1 MGSIKRAKHGVS
13 EDLSDRIA
21 ALDGAGETELTM
33 LEHSDNAADIIVA
46 GATKV
51 ADWKAMSGD
60 ATIAT
65 TGALTIGAKKV
76 TAAKTAIADGKIFI
90 GGADGAAAEQSIS
103 GDATLANTG
112 ELTIGAKKVTAAKTA
127 IADGKI
133 FVGGA
138 DGAAAEQSINGD
150 VAISSTG
157 EATIQPDSVDTGKL
171 KVVTRDVTIAA
182 EAASGNVTNAEDI
195 NGVILGHYPKTSVDS
210 AIESIA
216 LTAESGQITVTLN
229 AAQAGETPATVSVVV
244 LQAPA
249 T

>member
-1 MGSIKRAKHGVS
+1 MTLKLTRKQIYTYKGRPTDALYYVCK
-13 EDLSDRIA
+13 DLDTRIS
-21 ALDGAGETELTM
+21 ALDGAGEIEQSM
-33 LEHSDNAADIIVA
+33 IENADTAGNILVANSSKVFADV
-46 GATKV
+46 
-51 ADWKAMSGD
+51 AMSGD
-60 ATIAT
+60 VTIAT
-65 TGALTIGAKKV
+65 TGATTIGAKKV
-76 TAAKTAIADGKIFI
+76 TAAKTAIA
-90 GGADGAAAEQSIS
+90 E
-103 GDATLANTG
+103 
-112 ELTIGAKKVTAAKTA
+112 
-127 IADGKI
+127 GKI

-138 DGAAAEQSINGD
+138 DGAAAEQTMSGD
-150 VAISSTG
+150 VAISSTA

-182 EAASGNVTNAEDI
+182 EAASGNVTNAADI

-229 AAQAGETPATVSVVV
+229 ANQAAETPATVSVVV